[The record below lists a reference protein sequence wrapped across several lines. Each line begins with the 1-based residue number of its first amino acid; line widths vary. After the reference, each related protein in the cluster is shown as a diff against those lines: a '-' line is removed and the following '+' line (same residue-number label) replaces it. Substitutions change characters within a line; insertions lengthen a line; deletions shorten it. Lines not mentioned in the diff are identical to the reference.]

1 MNQTLSSLS
10 VAQLRRAIDIR
21 ERIEALEKELAS
33 IQGLSPAPGP
43 AASKKTAKK
52 RTMSPEARAKIAASQ
67 KAVWAKRKGKKTTS
81 AKAAPKA
88 PAKAA
93 PKAPAEPASQ
103 PKRKLSA
110 AGRKRLSALAKA
122 RWAEVHAA
130 GKTSL

>member
-10 VAQLRRAIDIR
+10 VAQLRRAIAIR
-21 ERIEALEKELAS
+21 EKIEALEKELAS
-33 IQGLSPAPGP
+33 IQGLSPVPVAAAP
-43 AASKKTAKK
+43 KKTAKK

-81 AKAAPKA
+81 ANPAPKA
-88 PAKAA
+88 AAKVTPKVAA
-93 PKAPAEPASQ
+93 KPASQ
-103 PKRKLSA
+103 PKRQFSP

-122 RWAEVHAA
+122 RWAAAHAA

>member
-10 VAQLRRAIDIR
+10 VAQLRRAIAIR
-21 ERIEALEKELAS
+21 EKIEALEKELAS
-33 IQGLSPAPGP
+33 IQGLSPAPVP
-43 AASKKTAKK
+43 APSKKAAKK

-81 AKAAPKA
+81 AKPAPKA
-88 PAKAA
+88 PAK
-93 PKAPAEPASQ
+93 PVSQ

-122 RWAEVHAA
+122 RWAAAHAA

>member
-33 IQGLSPAPGP
+33 IQGLSPAPVP

-88 PAKAA
+88 PA
-93 PKAPAEPASQ
+93 EPASQ

>member
-88 PAKAA
+88 PA
-93 PKAPAEPASQ
+93 EPASQ